1 MTPTP
6 ASREAL
12 IGLSPDDLILY
23 ALEITHPDLAD
34 AVRVVADGRAREI
47 EGQTYMALAF
57 SVRLA
62 RDEERRAPRA
72 ELRIDNAGRDIMI
85 WLDRAG
91 GGQGVGIRV
100 MRCLADGD
108 TAAQDPDWEAVF
120 DVLLIRADQQSVT
133 AIIGYDPLLDRP
145 AVGLRHDP
153 ETSPALF

>member
-6 ASREAL
+6 AKREAL

-85 WLDRAG
+85 WLGSRRRWTG
-91 GGQGVGIRV
+91 CRY
-100 MRCLADGD
+100 
-108 TAAQDPDWEAVF
+108 PD
-120 DVLLIRADQQSVT
+120 
-133 AIIGYDPLLDRP
+133 
-145 AVGLRHDP
+145 
-153 ETSPALF
+153 PALSGGRRHRRTGSRLGGCIRCAPDQSGSAKRNGDHRL